1 MADSLIID
9 AHLHTCPRPEV
20 GLQAMGWSTIS
31 GYTGTVE
38 DKLKAM
44 AKESIFVENAK
55 RI

>member
-9 AHLHTCPRPEV
+9 AHLHTYLRPEV

-31 GYTGTVE
+31 CYTGTVE
-38 DKLKAM
+38 DNLKAM
-44 AKESIFVENAK
+44 AKEAVFPENAE